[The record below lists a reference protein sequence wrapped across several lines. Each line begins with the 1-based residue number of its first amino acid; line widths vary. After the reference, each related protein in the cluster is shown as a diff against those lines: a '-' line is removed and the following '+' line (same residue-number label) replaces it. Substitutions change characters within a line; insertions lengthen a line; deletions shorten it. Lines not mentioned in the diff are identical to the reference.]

1 MSGGEGEKIILTGAT
16 GTTGQETVRQLREKG
31 VPFRV
36 MTRDIARAKTILG
49 PDLDY
54 VVGDFAAPETLA
66 AAFDGITRLSLLCAF
81 AEKMVSLELNAVAAA
96 KRAGITHIVKMSAI
110 GSAPDAPTMIRR
122 WHGEIEQRI
131 EREGFAYTNLWP
143 NAFMQNFRRFAPF
156 IKKDGVF
163 YAALGESR
171 VALVDVVDVAAVTVA
186 ALIEDG
192 HEEQT
197 YEITGPRAYSYREC
211 AEIMSRVLNK
221 TVRFE
226 SVSMAASHKALV
238 DAGLPL
244 ALADALI
251 EIDQMFIDGF
261 GAPVTD
267 VVDRVV
273 GRPPRNFEA
282 FARDNTD
289 SFS

>member
-1 MSGGEGEKIILTGAT
+1 MILLTGGT
-16 GTTGQETVRQLREKG
+16 GTTGQETVRQLLEKA

-36 MTRDIARAKTILG
+36 MTRDIARAKTVLG

-54 VVGDFAAPETLA
+54 VEGDFAAPETLA
-66 AAFDGITRLSLLCAF
+66 AAFDGIERLSLLCAF
-81 AEKMVSLELNAVAAA
+81 ADKMVALELNAVAAA
-96 KRAGITHIVKMSAI
+96 KRAGIRHIVKMSVI
-110 GSAPDAPTMIRR
+110 GAAPDAPTMIRR

-156 IKKDGVF
+156 IKRDGVF
-163 YAALGESR
+163 YAPIGESR

-186 ALIEDG
+186 ALTGDG

-197 YEITGPRAYSYREC
+197 YEITGPRAYSYGEC
-211 AEIMSRVLNK
+211 AEILSRVLNK

-226 SVSMAASHKALV
+226 SVSIAASHKALT
-238 DAGLPL
+238 DAGLAP

-273 GRPPRNFEA
+273 GRAPRSFED
-282 FARDNTD
+282 FARDNTA
-289 SFS
+289 FFT

>member
-1 MSGGEGEKIILTGAT
+1 MILLTGAT
-16 GTTGQETVRQLREKG
+16 GTTGQETVRQLLEKK

-36 MTRDIARAKTILG
+36 MSRDIARAKSVLG

-54 VVGDFAAPETLA
+54 VQGDFAAPDTLA
-66 AAFDGITRLSLLCAF
+66 AAFDGIKRLSLLCAF
-81 AEKMVSLELNAVAAA
+81 SEKMVAHELNAVAAA
-96 KRAGITHIVKMSAI
+96 KRAGISHIVKMSAI

-131 EREGFAYTNLWP
+131 EREGFVFTNLWP

-163 YAALGESR
+163 YAALGDSR

-186 ALIEDG
+186 ALTEDG

-197 YEITGPRAYSYREC
+197 YEITGPRAYSYEDC
-211 AEIMSRVLNK
+211 AEILSRVLSK
-221 TVRFE
+221 SVRFE
-226 SVSMAASHKALV
+226 SVSMSASHKALV
-238 DAGLPL
+238 DAGLAK
-244 ALADALI
+244 ALAYALI

-273 GRPPRNFEA
+273 GRPPRSFEA
-282 FARDNTD
+282 FVRDNVA
-289 SFS
+289 SFT

>member
-1 MSGGEGEKIILTGAT
+1 LLEK
-16 GTTGQETVRQLREKG
+16 K

-36 MTRDIARAKTILG
+36 MSRDITRAKSVLG

-54 VVGDFAAPETLA
+54 VQGDFAAPDTLA
-66 AAFDGITRLSLLCAF
+66 AAFDGIKRLSLLCAF
-81 AEKMVSLELNAVAAA
+81 SEKMVAHELNAVAAA
-96 KRAGITHIVKMSAI
+96 KRAGISHIVKMSAI

-131 EREGFAYTNLWP
+131 EREGFVFTNLWP

-163 YAALGESR
+163 YAALGDSR

-186 ALIEDG
+186 ALTEDG

-197 YEITGPRAYSYREC
+197 YEITGPRAYSYEDC
-211 AEIMSRVLNK
+211 AEILSRVLSK
-221 TVRFE
+221 SVRFE
-226 SVSMAASHKALV
+226 SVSMSASHKALV
-238 DAGLPL
+238 DAGLAK

-273 GRPPRNFEA
+273 GRPPRSFEA
-282 FARDNTD
+282 FVRDNVA
-289 SFS
+289 SFT